1 MTAAR
6 AFVLLAAAS
15 FQLTGQNSDALFDPV
30 ISKVHRQW
38 RLPVRV
44 PTELPDLGDVK
55 QRVYAAL
62 GNSTRR
68 GYEIIL
74 GFTPDCN
81 GGTACRIGTVSGSTS
96 SRKLRGKPVK
106 LADGVTG
113 YFLDAKC
120 GANCSDSTITWK
132 QVGAVYSMGIKAGR
146 LPELTKMA
154 NSAIL
159 NKPR

>member
-1 MTAAR
+1 MTTAR
-6 AFVLLAAAS
+6 PLFLLAAAS
-15 FQLTGQNSDALFDPV
+15 FQLIAQHSDALFEPL
-30 ISKVHRQW
+30 IPKVHRQW

-44 PTELPDLGDVK
+44 PTELPDLGDAK
-55 QRVYAAL
+55 QRVYAVL
-62 GNSTRR
+62 GTTTRR

-96 SRKLRGKPVK
+96 ARKLRGKRVK

-113 YFLDAKC
+113 YFVDAKC

-132 QVGAVYSMGIKAGR
+132 QAGAVYSMGIKAGR
-146 LPELTKMA
+146 LPGLTKMA